1 MAVNKTIYVVTTADG
16 ISTIHSTQ
24 DAANTAADAIEGA
37 SVEEHELR
45 TTGKKGTKKRTS
57 SSGESGAAPTKKA
70 KTTKPD
76 AQPLE
81 GVDDVF
87 LGKKMCFIGSMKLK
101 RELMEQT
108 ATNHGAAST
117 TKKMSEA
124 DVIVTGARLSDNQ
137 TQEISDNSF
146 RTITEDE
153 FKIWLTTGDEPTD

>member
-1 MAVNKTIYVVTTADG
+1 
-16 ISTIHSTQ
+16 
-24 DAANTAADAIEGA
+24 
-37 SVEEHELR
+37 
-45 TTGKKGTKKRTS
+45 
-57 SSGESGAAPTKKA
+57 
-70 KTTKPD
+70 
-76 AQPLE
+76 
-81 GVDDVF
+81 
-87 LGKKMCFIGSMKLK
+87 MCFIGSMRLK

-153 FKIWLTTGDEPTD
+153 FKVSWSRRLSLLQRLTLPLQIWLTTGDEPTD